1 LIGKPIAEIAAAQWI
16 AANEFIVEDLAKLPR
31 EDWDFIRYEDLI
43 KNPAS
48 EIARICRFGGLE
60 MDDRLLQRV
69 ASPLP
74 LSRTTKT
81 PPSPD
86 KWRRYETELN
96 EILPSTRKTS
106 DAVDAFIGL

>member
-1 LIGKPIAEIAAAQWI
+1 MIEFFNHAKAGKLQD
-16 AANEFIVEDLAKLPR
+16 EFIVEDLAKLPR

-43 KNPAS
+43 KNSAT

-74 LSRTTKT
+74 LSRTAKT
-81 PPSPD
+81 PASPD

-106 DAVDAFIGL
+106 DAVDAFIRL